1 MLLLQTEIPTDI
13 QNKMLELHPYNPL
26 AYGGLLLLLSA
37 LVFFVYNLYKKEV
50 NFNKELREE
59 LKTFNRQFLEL
70 LIKVEYK
77 LNSWEE
83 SQKKL
88 NDVLIDVKTLT
99 QQKRHN

>member
-1 MLLLQTEIPTDI
+1 MLLLQTEIPTDL

-26 AYGGLLLLLSA
+26 AYGALLLLLSF

-59 LKTFNRQFLEL
+59 LKVFNRQFLEL

-88 NDVLIDVKTLT
+88 NDVLIDVKALT
-99 QQKRHN
+99 SKRHN